1 MRKMMKQH
9 ASNATNY
16 VKRSV
21 CAVSMALKIPLLE
34 LLKRL
39 YKDLSMSSQCI
50 CLREHLLHYNN
61 SSNNQL
67 K

>member
-1 MRKMMKQH
+1 MLKMMKRH
-9 ASNATNY
+9 ASNASSY

-21 CAVSMALKIPLLE
+21 CAVSMALKTQLLE

-39 YKDLSMSSQCI
+39 YKDLFMSSQCI
-50 CLREHLLHYNN
+50 CLHEHLLHYNN
-61 SSNNQL
+61 SNSQL